1 MENVPLSGDDP
12 QKRFGHTVTMISKT
26 KAILFGGAI
35 SSEGNYKITGDTF
48 LYDCMTCSWK
58 KIHPHYEEQR
68 GPCPRA
74 AHASTVVEE
83 LQMVVFGGAIGHGT
97 LADDDLYLLKNVDNG
112 PGTWVKVPVDSK
124 DVFLLLFY
132 HFFLLEKRRNFE
144 ECLIWIL
151 WGYWLIIGISLFP
164 LLFVIL

>member
-1 MENVPLSGDDP
+1 MIKIDKKLFPLINFKNIQSKMENVPLTGDDP
-12 QKRFGHTVTMISKT
+12 QKRFGHTVPLISKT

-35 SSEGNYKITGDTF
+35 SSDGNYKITGDTF
-48 LYDCMTCSWK
+48 LFDCTNCTWS

-112 PGTWVKVPVDSK
+112 PGTWVKVPVESK
-124 DVFLLLFY
+124 
-132 HFFLLEKRRNFE
+132 
-144 ECLIWIL
+144 
-151 WGYWLIIGISLFP
+151 
-164 LLFVIL
+164 

>member
-1 MENVPLSGDDP
+1 MLADSSVKNHSKSSNFCLGKKLKFGKKLFPLINFKNIQSKMENVPLSGDDP
-12 QKRFGHTVTMISKT
+12 QKRFGHTVTLISKT

-35 SSEGNYKITGDTF
+35 SSDGNYKITGDTF
-48 LYDCMTCSWK
+48 LFDCTACTWS

-97 LADDDLYLLKNVDNG
+97 LADDELYLLKNVDNG
-112 PGTWVKVPVDSK
+112 PGTWVKVPVESK
-124 DVFLLLFY
+124 
-132 HFFLLEKRRNFE
+132 
-144 ECLIWIL
+144 
-151 WGYWLIIGISLFP
+151 
-164 LLFVIL
+164 